1 MKTSLRDL
9 YCGQV
14 SDKNLNKKI
23 KLCGWGDSFR
33 NHGGILFIDLRDRT
47 GIVQIVINPDNKQL
61 FKKAEILRN
70 EFVVQV
76 EGKVKNRLDGYKNP
90 NIPTGNFEV
99 VCENLEIINE
109 SIPLPFDVS
118 NDKQN
123 VNEETRLKYRY
134 VDLRKPRMVKNL
146 IMRHRLAKA
155 TRNYMDSLGFLE
167 IETPIMTKS
176 SPEGARDY
184 LVPSRVHN
192 GKFYALPQSP
202 QMFKQVLMTSGVDRY
217 YQLARAFRDED
228 LRSDRQPEHTQIDAE
243 MSFVSQDDLFSTF
256 EGLFKA
262 VFKEAGENIKT
273 PFMQMEYSET
283 MKRFGTDK
291 PDLRFEGLEL
301 QDVSEIF
308 KGTGFKVFADVLKD
322 NGSISAIK
330 VSGQAEKFSR
340 RVVDNLTNLVKENG
354 AKGLV
359 TLKNEGDK
367 ITGSTAKFFG
377 DEELKQLKL
386 KNGDIIFIGSD
397 KKSKTLYEYM
407 GVLRNELINIL
418 ELKPTKKWS
427 LLWVKNFP
435 LIEWNEDEKRFDA
448 SHNPFTAPQD
458 EKSLAT
464 PKQTIDSYQYDLVI
478 NGIEIGSGSIRNHK
492 RDTQEKV
499 LEIMGHNK
507 QQRQDRFGMLLNA
520 LESGTP
526 IHGGIGIGFDRLV
539 ALITGEE
546 SIREVMAFPK
556 TMSAVCPLTESP
568 SEVDNTQLK
577 ELGISV
583 NKK

>member
-1 MKTSLRDL
+1 M
-9 YCGQV
+9 CGEV
-14 SDKNLNKKI
+14 SSKNLNKKI
-23 KLCGWGDSFR
+23 KLCGWVDSFR

-47 GIVQIVINPDNKQL
+47 GIVQIVINPDDKKL
-61 FKKAEILRN
+61 FTEAEKLRN
-70 EFVVQV
+70 EFVVQI

-90 NIPTGNFEV
+90 NIPTGNFEII
-99 VCENLEIINE
+99 CENLEIINE
-109 SIPLPFDVS
+109 SIPLPFEVS
-118 NDKQN
+118 NDKKN

-146 IMRHRLAKA
+146 TTRHRLAKA
-155 TRNYMDSLGFLE
+155 MRNYMDGQGFLE

-184 LVPSRVHN
+184 LVPSRVHK

-202 QMFKQVLMTSGVDRY
+202 QMFKQVLMASGVDRY

-228 LRSDRQPEHTQIDAE
+228 LRSDRQPEHTQIDVE
-243 MSFVSQDDLFSTF
+243 MSFVNQDDLFSTF

-262 VFKEAGENIKT
+262 MFKEVGENIKT
-273 PFMQMEYSET
+273 PFTQMEYADV
-283 MKRFGTDK
+283 MKKYGTDK

-301 QDVSEIF
+301 QDVSDIF

-322 NGSISAIK
+322 DGYISAIK
-330 VSGQAEKFSR
+330 VSGKAEKFSR
-340 RVVDNLTNLVKENG
+340 RVIDNLTELLKESG

-367 ITGSTAKFFG
+367 ITGLVAKFFG
-377 DEELKQLKL
+377 DKELSELDLK
-386 KNGDIIFIGSD
+386 KDDIIFIGSD
-397 KKSKTLYEYM
+397 KKAKTLYELM
-407 GVLRNELINIL
+407 GILRNELIKIL

-427 LLWVKNFP
+427 FLWVKNFP
-435 LIEWNEDEKRFDA
+435 LIDWNEDEKRFDA

-492 RDTQEKV
+492 RETQEKV

-507 QQRQDRFGMLLNA
+507 QQRQERFGMLLDA

-526 IHGGIGIGFDRLV
+526 VHGGIGIGFDRLV
-539 ALITGEE
+539 ALICNEE

-568 SEVDNTQLK
+568 SEVDKKQLD
-577 ELGISV
+577 ELGI
-583 NKK
+583 KLK

>member
-23 KLCGWGDSFR
+23 KLCGWVDSFR

-322 NGSISAIK
+322 NGSISA
-330 VSGQAEKFSR
+330 
-340 RVVDNLTNLVKENG
+340 N
-354 AKGLV
+354 
-359 TLKNEGDK
+359 
-367 ITGSTAKFFG
+367 
-377 DEELKQLKL
+377 
-386 KNGDIIFIGSD
+386 
-397 KKSKTLYEYM
+397 
-407 GVLRNELINIL
+407 
-418 ELKPTKKWS
+418 
-427 LLWVKNFP
+427 
-435 LIEWNEDEKRFDA
+435 
-448 SHNPFTAPQD
+448 
-458 EKSLAT
+458 
-464 PKQTIDSYQYDLVI
+464 
-478 NGIEIGSGSIRNHK
+478 SI
-492 RDTQEKV
+492 
-499 LEIMGHNK
+499 
-507 QQRQDRFGMLLNA
+507 A
-520 LESGTP
+520 LM
-526 IHGGIGIGFDRLV
+526 IV
-539 ALITGEE
+539 
-546 SIREVMAFPK
+546 
-556 TMSAVCPLTESP
+556 
-568 SEVDNTQLK
+568 
-577 ELGISV
+577 
-583 NKK
+583 

>member
-1 MKTSLRDL
+1 MKTNLRDL
-9 YCGQV
+9 MCGEV
-14 SDKNLNKKI
+14 SSKNLNKKI
-23 KLCGWGDSFR
+23 KLCGWVDSFR
-33 NHGGILFIDLRDRT
+33 NHGGVLFIDLRDRT
-47 GIVQIVINPDNKQL
+47 GIVQVVINPDDKKL
-61 FKKAEILRN
+61 FSEAEKLRN
-70 EFVVQV
+70 EFVVQI

-99 VCENLEIINE
+99 ICENLEIINT
-109 SIPLPFDVS
+109 SIPLPFEVS
-118 NDKQN
+118 NDKKN

-146 IMRHRLAKA
+146 ITRHRLAQA
-155 TRNYMDSLGFLE
+155 MRNYMDSEGFLE

-184 LVPSRVHN
+184 LVPSRVHQ

-202 QMFKQVLMTSGVDRY
+202 QMFKQVLMSSGVDRY

-243 MSFVSQDDLFSTF
+243 MSFVSQQDLFSTF

-262 VFKEAGENIKT
+262 IFKEAGQNIKT
-273 PFMQMEYSET
+273 PFIQMEYADV
-283 MKRFGTDK
+283 MKKYGTDK

-301 QDVSEIF
+301 QDVSDIF
-308 KGTGFKVFADVLKD
+308 KLTKFKVFSDVLKD
-322 NGSISAIK
+322 DGSIIAIK
-330 VSGQAEKFSR
+330 ASGSAEKFSR
-340 RVVDNLTNLVKENG
+340 RVIDNLTELLKENG

-367 ITGSTAKFFG
+367 ITGPVAKFFG
-377 DEELKQLKL
+377 DKELEQLGL
-386 KNGDIIFIGSD
+386 KNNDIIFIGSD
-397 KKSKTLYEYM
+397 KKKINAQTFM
-407 GVLRNELINIL
+407 GILRNELIKIL

-427 LLWVKNFP
+427 FLWVKNFP
-435 LIEWNEDEKRFDA
+435 LIEYNEDEKRFDA

-458 EKSLAT
+458 EKALAT

-478 NGIEIGSGSIRNHK
+478 NGVEIGSGSIRNHN
-492 RDTQEKV
+492 RETQEKV

-539 ALITGEE
+539 ALICGET

-568 SEVDNTQLK
+568 SEVDKKQLD
-577 ELGISV
+577 ELGI
-583 NKK
+583 KTK